1 LDEEFEEVEQED
13 NTDLIEEIRNNVEF
27 TEDDYK
33 SMLSNLDSLI
43 TFIDQNSIHE
53 VWHISTIEQ
62 NKEHFVVLYG
72 NANHL
77 CTCMYFVTRGW
88 VCQHFFSIML
98 TSDKAMFH
106 ISLIP
111 SW

>member
-1 LDEEFEEVEQED
+1 MDEEFEEVEQED

-53 VWHISTIEQ
+53 VWHVSTIEQ

-77 CTCMYFVTRGW
+77 CTCMYFVTRGL